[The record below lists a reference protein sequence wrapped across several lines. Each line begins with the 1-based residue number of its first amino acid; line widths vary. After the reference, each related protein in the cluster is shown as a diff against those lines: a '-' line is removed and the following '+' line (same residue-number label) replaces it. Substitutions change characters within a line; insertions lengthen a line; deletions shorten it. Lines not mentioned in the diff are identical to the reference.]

1 MYLFNPG
8 GRGVFVEY
16 WDDGT
21 YSDLQA
27 IMDAPPT
34 LDRDHFES
42 TIFCDHEIN
51 AKQTRMRGIISPPKS
66 GIYSFQVKSSFSSML
81 SVDGV
86 SNDFH
91 QIHIFYTLYSVI
103 EQFGIPTVLHVICKC
118 YICMH
123 M

>member
-1 MYLFNPG
+1 MYFFTSG

-16 WDDGT
+16 WGDGT

-34 LDRDHFES
+34 PDRVHFES
-42 TIFCDHEIN
+42 TKFSDHEIN
-51 AKQTRMRGIISPPKS
+51 TKQTRMRGIISPPKS
-66 GIYSFQVKSSFSSML
+66 GIYSFQVKSSFASIL

-91 QIHIFYTLYSVI
+91 QIHIFI
-103 EQFGIPTVLHVICKC
+103 NCTV
-118 YICMH
+118 
-123 M
+123 